1 MSGQQPPL
9 NPAQVEAILV
19 KAGFTLNRNEGSHFM
34 WEGDIKGRRC
44 IVPVDHLGGQ
54 RSETFSQDLL
64 NRMIR
69 ESGLTKKE
77 FYGYHWKK

>member
-1 MSGQQPPL
+1 MSGQRPPL
-9 NPAQVEAILV
+9 NAAQVEAILK
-19 KAGFTLNRNEGSHFM
+19 KAGFTLKSSESSHFI
-34 WEGDIKGRRC
+34 WEGFRKGRRWL
-44 IVPVDHLGGQ
+44 VPVDHLGGQ

-77 FYGYHWKK
+77 FYKLHWKK

>member
-1 MSGQQPPL
+1 MSGQHPPL
-9 NPAQVEAILV
+9 NAAQVEAILV
-19 KAGFTLNRNEGSHFM
+19 KAGFTFKRNEGSHFI
-34 WEGDIKGRRC
+34 WEGYIKGKRR

-54 RSETFSQDLL
+54 KSETFSRGLL

-77 FYGYHWKK
+77 FYAYHWKK